1 MKKLLSLAIV
11 VLLLASCIYAFV
23 YFFAIPKTAAQ
34 LIPYKWRSV
43 STGQKKYNYENFLGR
58 TENVDSLQQLK
69 PDRWVIRNGN
79 YTFILNIEYGT
90 DTTSNNVSIEYQF
103 SNGFFYKNGVLKSVS
118 TN

>member
-1 MKKLLSLAIV
+1 MKKIVSLAIV

-43 STGQKKYNYENFLGR
+43 STGQKKDNYENYLGKP
-58 TENVDSLQQLK
+58 ENADSPQLK

-79 YTFILNIEYGT
+79 YSFILNIEYGT
-90 DTTSNNVSIEYQF
+90 DTTGNNLSIEYQF
-103 SNGFFYKNGVLKSVS
+103 SNGLFYKKGNLKSVNS
-118 TN
+118 D